1 MLKEKKQMISG
12 YRFGALLI
20 VCALLGSCSSP
31 GHFEPT
37 PIVGSGAAMMYL
49 YRPAASNPGTK
60 PLLLS
65 YPEVMIDG
73 VSHGVL
79 KYKSYRAIE
88 LPPGKHDVRLTG
100 LTENSKW
107 EPRDVNYSINLKPGE
122 TIYMKFRVEF
132 DTDAMGFLELG
143 PKYIIGLNPVPES
156 TAVYEIRDTKKT

>member
-1 MLKEKKQMISG
+1 MVSG
-12 YRFGALLI
+12 NRFRVLLI
-20 VCALLGSCSSP
+20 ACALLGSCASP

-37 PIVGSGAAMMYL
+37 PIVESGAAMVYL
-49 YRPAASNPGTK
+49 YRPAASNPGAK

-73 VSHGVL
+73 NSYGVL
-79 KYKSYRAIE
+79 KYNSYRPIE

-122 TIYMKFRVEF
+122 TAYLKFRVEF
-132 DTDAMGFLELG
+132 DTAEMGFLELG
-143 PKYIIGLNPVPES
+143 PKYIISLNQVPES

>member
-1 MLKEKKQMISG
+1 MISG

-37 PIVGSGAAMMYL
+37 PIVGSEAAMIYL
-49 YRPAASNPGTK
+49 YRPAASNPGAK

-79 KYKSYRAIE
+79 KYNSYRAIE
-88 LPPGKHDVRLTG
+88 LPPGIHDVRLTG
-100 LTENSKW
+100 LTENCAWPLEGARKAAQANRPNAIRVRPARLF
-107 EPRDVNYSINLKPGE
+107 ELAARLTDRATLPLNLFTAFTGQ
-122 TIYMKFRVEF
+122 RVE
-132 DTDAMGFLELG
+132 
-143 PKYIIGLNPVPES
+143 NV
-156 TAVYEIRDTKKT
+156 AVSSVRPCT